1 MPNSRNMTECGRG
14 DILVHIFKGCIM
26 QVNLDPELTRS
37 LLFLD
42 EQMLSEDPILSF
54 LFVSIDNLP
63 VLCSD
68 LWKIFH

>member
-1 MPNSRNMTECGRG
+1 MESNHKYSSVKRATYV
-14 DILVHIFKGCIM
+14 IVQSLAAGCIM

-68 LWKIFH
+68 L